1 VTARGYSLLELVFA
15 TSLSVTA
22 AAAAVPQ
29 ILTTLDE
36 YRAAGAARYLS
47 ARLQHARLEAIVRSA
62 EVAVQIV
69 QDPSGYSFAAFVD
82 GNGNGVRSRDI
93 QRAVDTRIGATER
106 LPDQFRGVDFGA
118 IPGLPAVDPGGTPPG
133 NDPIRLG
140 SGNLASFSAA
150 GTSSSGSLYVRGG
163 RDIQYVI
170 RIFGETGKV
179 RVLKFDSRAQQW
191 RSQ

>member
-1 VTARGYSLLELVFA
+1 MTARGYSLIELVFA

-36 YRAAGAARYLS
+36 YRAAGAARYLA
-47 ARLQHARLEAIVRSA
+47 ARMQRTRMEAIVRST
-62 EVAVQIV
+62 EVAIQIV
-69 QDPSGYSFAAFVD
+69 QDASGYAFTAYVD
-82 GNGNGVRSRDI
+82 GNRNGIRSRDI
-93 QRAVDTRIGATER
+93 QRGVDASLGATER
-106 LPDQFRGVDFGA
+106 LPDQFQGVDFGA

-133 NDPIRLG
+133 SDPIRLG

-163 RDIQYVI
+163 RGIQYVI

-191 RSQ
+191 RPQ